1 MRRETR
7 RKIYSLI
14 LLILL
19 VASALVTTM
28 LILGLV

>member
-14 LLILL
+14 FLILL
-19 VASALVTTM
+19 IASAVVTTM